1 LHKFKVFGQILIGQR
16 REKNLKKGLK
26 KGEWW
31 FRMELSGEE
40 WRQVVQKRGD
50 VVPTLRERIPDVIRR
65 V

>member
-1 LHKFKVFGQILIGQR
+1 
-16 REKNLKKGLK
+16 
-26 KGEWW
+26 
-31 FRMELSGEE
+31 MELSGEE